1 MLQQNGHTFVAYVP
15 GPKNYASRSIQQA
28 PGPFQQASGSFQ
40 QASGPFQQP
49 SGPFQQASGPFQQ
62 ASGPS
67 QQSTILPGPGR
78 MKWDAFA
85 DQFAMI
91 GHNAGKDPPEIARQ
105 LIINGYSAT
114 RWDVAESLQRQG
126 AQKVAKPSTEP
137 SGPPKHRCWD
147 IQADTLALSQ
157 HNAGQTAGQISAQ
170 LIRHGYATTRAEVA
184 GNLHRLGVH
193 QVHLGPIPV
202 SAQRWD
208 NRADTFAKDAF
219 RHGQTV
225 TQIMGQLTRNGYQTT
240 ETEVLASLQRQGLLA
255 AH

>member
-15 GPKNYASRSIQQA
+15 GPKNYASGPIQQA
-28 PGPFQQASGSFQ
+28 SEPFQQASGSFQ
-40 QASGPFQQP
+40 QA

-67 QQSTILPGPGR
+67 QQSIILPGPGR
-78 MKWDAFA
+78 MKWDALA

-91 GHNAGKDPPEIARQ
+91 GHNAGKNPPEIARQ

-126 AQKVAKPSTEP
+126 AQKVEKPSTET
-137 SGPPKHRCWD
+137 SGAPKHRCWD
-147 IQADTLALSQ
+147 TQADSFALSQ
-157 HNAGQTAGQISAQ
+157 HNLGQTAGQISAQ
-170 LIRHGYATTRAEVA
+170 LIRHGYAATRAEVA

-202 SAQRWD
+202 PNQRWD
-208 NRADTFAKDAF
+208 NRADAFAMDAF

-225 TQIMGQLTRNGYQTT
+225 TQIMDQLTLKGYQTN

-255 AH
+255 AY

>member
-15 GPKNYASRSIQQA
+15 GPKNHASGPIQQA
-28 PGPFQQASGSFQ
+28 SGPSQQASGSLQ
-40 QASGPFQQP
+40 QAPW
-49 SGPFQQASGPFQQ
+49 PFQQASGPFQQ

-67 QQSTILPGPGR
+67 QQSMILPGPGR

-91 GHNAGKDPPEIARQ
+91 GHNAGKDLPEIARQ

-126 AQKVAKPSTEP
+126 AQKVEKPSTET
-137 SGPPKHRCWD
+137 SEPPKHRCWD
-147 IQADTLALSQ
+147 TQADAFALSQ
-157 HNAGQTAGQISAQ
+157 HNSGQTAGQISIQ
-170 LIRHGYATTRAEVA
+170 LIRHGYAATRAEVA

-202 SAQRWD
+202 SNQRWD
-208 NRADTFAKDAF
+208 NRADAFAMDAF

-225 TQIMGQLTRNGYQTT
+225 TQIMDQLTLKGYQTN

-255 AH
+255 AY